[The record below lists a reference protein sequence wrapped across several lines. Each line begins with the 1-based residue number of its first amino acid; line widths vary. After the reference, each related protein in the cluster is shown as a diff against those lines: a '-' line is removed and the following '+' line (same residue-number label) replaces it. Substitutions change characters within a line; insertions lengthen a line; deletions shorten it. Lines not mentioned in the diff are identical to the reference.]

1 MKRFSLVA
9 ASFIFAAIFAVSAMA
24 QTPAA
29 GTGKIGLINT
39 ATFDDET
46 GGITKY
52 RNAIKSLDTE
62 FAPIQNDLNTMAQKY
77 QSLATEIQNLQKSAE
92 ANPKVPINQSTVQ
105 AKVDEATTLQ
115 TTIKR
120 KQEDAKAK
128 FDKRYSEVVG
138 PIFNDIIKALNDFAK
153 QKGYAVI
160 LDGAKLEEAQILLGF
175 DDKYDVTKDFI
186 TFYNSRP
193 AGTASTATPK

>member
-1 MKRFSLVA
+1 MRRFSLVA
-9 ASFIFAAIFAVSAMA
+9 VSFIFAAVFAVSAMA

-29 GTGKIGLINT
+29 GSGKIGLINT

-62 FAPIQNDLNTMAQKY
+62 FAPVQNELNTMAQRY
-77 QSLATEIQNLQKSAE
+77 QALTKEINDLNNSAS
-92 ANPKVPINQSTVQ
+92 ANPKVPIKPETVQ

-115 TTIKR
+115 TSIKR

-128 FDKRYSEVVG
+128 FDKRYAEVVG
-138 PIFNDIIKALNDFAK
+138 PVFNDIIKALNDFAK

-175 DDKYDVTKDFI
+175 DDKYDVTRI
-186 TFYNSRP
+186 S
-193 AGTASTATPK
+193 

>member
-1 MKRFSLVA
+1 MRRFSLVA
-9 ASFIFAAIFAVSAMA
+9 VSFVFAAIFAVSAMA
-24 QTPAA
+24 QAPAA
-29 GTGKIGLINT
+29 AAGKIGLINT

-62 FAPIQNDLNTMAQKY
+62 FAPIQSELNTMGQKY
-77 QSLATEIQNLQKSAE
+77 QSLATEITTLQKNAE
-92 ANPKVPINQSTVQ
+92 ANPKVPINQSAVQ
-105 AKVDEATTLQ
+105 AKVDEATSLQ
-115 TTIKR
+115 TNIKR

-138 PIFNDIIKALNDFAK
+138 PIFNDIVKALNDYAK
-153 QKGYAVI
+153 QRGYAVI

-186 TFYNSRP
+186 TYYNSRP
-193 AGTASTATPK
+193 AGTATTATPK